1 MKITIKTNVLEAAL
15 LSAGKK
21 DIRDYLVGVRV
32 EASGNHYR
40 AIGCDGHRLT
50 VIDDMSKPEET
61 DEPAQ
66 GASVTIPR
74 ETIEVVLKI
83 AKPYGVAELV
93 QEGDKWSIAGVQF
106 TPVEG
111 NYPDYCRVLSG
122 DFANTPVKYWV
133 NTKYLLDAEKQLK
146 LLTGVKS
153 PTMAITYDVQQGKAL
168 IHSMVND
175 GYKSNYVSVV
185 MTSKSYEVLGNALI
199 LEKFKKPLCERE
211 SEPVA

>member
-1 MKITIKTNVLEAAL
+1 MKITIETNVLEAAL

-21 DIRDYLVGVRV
+21 DIRYYLEGVRV

-50 VIDDMSKPEET
+50 VIDGIASQNEKA
-61 DEPAQ
+61 PAF
-66 GASVTIPR
+66 ALTIPR
-74 ETIEVVLKI
+74 EIIEIVLKI

-93 QEGDKWSIAGVQF
+93 QKGDTWSIAGVQF

-122 DFANTPVKYWV
+122 GRFANTPVKHWV
-133 NTKYLLDAEKQLK
+133 NPKYLLDAEKQLK

-153 PTMAITYDVQQGKAL
+153 PTMAITYDAQQGKAL

-185 MTSKSYEVLGNALI
+185 MSSKSYEVLDNAQI
-199 LEKFKKPLCERE
+199 SEKFKTPLF
-211 SEPVA
+211 VTTA